1 MKILRLA
8 YNVGE
13 VAFDHP
19 IIYTQLRFSMR
30 KTKSAFHKDL
40 SNYLSRN
47 INKLKNHKNHM
58 ALLTIAFPIN
68 SIIKNEK
75 DLSVGSNRNTQHID
89 LVLTG
94 SNTDNIVT
102 LQKKSLLK

>member
-1 MKILRLA
+1 
-8 YNVGE
+8 
-13 VAFDHP
+13 
-19 IIYTQLRFSMR
+19 
-30 KTKSAFHKDL
+30 
-40 SNYLSRN
+40 
-47 INKLKNHKNHM
+47 M

-102 LQKKSLLK
+102 LQKKSLSK